1 MSSDSSNSES
11 SRSDGHRR
19 SNSGDRHRNR
29 RGGNRSGNR
38 SSHRSGSRDGNRDG
52 RQGRNSGP
60 QPRRR
65 VQPAPLTFWQKILKA
80 IGLYDPN
87 KPTKRT
93 SPSRVPKPEGQNIR
107 PASDRDDNRRE
118 RSPRSGTRNSRSEPK
133 PVESTRL
140 YLGNLS
146 YDATEADIKE
156 LFKGAGTV
164 DSVEIIY
171 NRNTHRSKGYGFVEM
186 GSIQEA
192 KHAVE
197 TLRDQTFMDR
207 QLIVSGAKSN
217 GPADGDGDRSGDRGG
232 RRSRHPEPKSDIL
245 PPEEEE
251 DEEDENSHIIT

>member
-11 SRSDGHRR
+11 SRSDGRRR

-38 SSHRSGSRDGNRDG
+38 SSNRSGGRDGN
-52 RQGRNSGP
+52 RNSGP

-65 VQPAPLTFWQKILKA
+65 IQPAPLTFWQKILKA

-107 PASDRDDNRRE
+107 HASDRDDNRRE
-118 RSPRSGTRNSRSEPK
+118 RSPRSGTRNTRSEPK

-146 YDATEADIKE
+146 YDATEADIEE

-186 GSIQEA
+186 GSIEEA
-192 KHAVE
+192 KRAVE
-197 TLRDQTFMDR
+197 TLHDQTFMDR

-217 GPADGDGDRSGDRGG
+217 GPADGDGDGDRGDRG
-232 RRSRHPEPKSDIL
+232 DRGSRHPEPKSDIL

-251 DEEDENSHIIT
+251 DEEDENSHLIN